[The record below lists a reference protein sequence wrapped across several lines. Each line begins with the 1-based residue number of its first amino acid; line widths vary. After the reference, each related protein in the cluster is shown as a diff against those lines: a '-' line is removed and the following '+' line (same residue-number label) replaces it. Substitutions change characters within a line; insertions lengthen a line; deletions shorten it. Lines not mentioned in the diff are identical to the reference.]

1 MRNWVSA
8 IDTDFTIHAVT
19 RARCMTMHKPCSAQ
33 RLTRPTPSALI
44 IQGMARAY
52 RHRRSPTI
60 GRRALP
66 LVLAAFTLGVVGAL
80 ATLRPAPAYA
90 EDRVAALGRM
100 LGSSSEK
107 VRLSA
112 VLALAKL
119 GEPRVDKPLI
129 RALHDPSPRVRSV
142 AAAALGQLDCSAALP
157 TLRELA
163 RSDDDPD
170 VRNAASAATMKI
182 ASAARAER
190 GHPADRAGD
199 GGEQARRPAPGGERP
214 AHAFTA
220 EAHSELYVLVKS
232 SNDESPGDAATRKL
246 HAEIIKRALLD
257 RLRADPSITSVAGE
271 ARRWSLEARY
281 LDLSVT
287 RLAATRVGSMIEVGA
302 ELRIAISDDS
312 GKMLSLLSG
321 GAKVQVPAA
330 SFDARTLPALRRDA
344 LDGAM
349 QGMFDKLFTQL
360 RGPP

>member
-1 MRNWVSA
+1 
-8 IDTDFTIHAVT
+8 
-19 RARCMTMHKPCSAQ
+19 
-33 RLTRPTPSALI
+33 
-44 IQGMARAY
+44 MARAY
-52 RHRRSPTI
+52 RHRRSPTV
-60 GRRALP
+60 GRHVLP
-66 LVLAAFTLGVVGAL
+66 LVLAALFAAAAALGA
-80 ATLRPAPAYA
+80 APAYA
-90 EDRVAALGRM
+90 EDRVAALGHM
-100 LGSSSEK
+100 LGNSSEK

-119 GEPRVDKPLI
+119 GEPRVGPPLI

-142 AAAALGQLDCSAALP
+142 AAAALGQLDCTAALP

-182 ASAARAER
+182 TAAGRSER

-199 GGEQARRPAPGGERP
+199 GEQARRPAPGGERP

-220 EAHSELYVLVKS
+220 EPHPELYVLVKS
-232 SNDESPGDAATRKL
+232 SNDESPGSSDAQARKQ
-246 HAEIIKRALLD
+246 HAEIIKRALTD
-257 RLRADPSITSVAGE
+257 RLRSDPSITSVAGE
-271 ARRWSLEARY
+271 ARRWSLDVRY

-287 RLAATRVGSMIEVGA
+287 RVAATRVGNVVEVGA

-312 GKMLSLLSG
+312 GKILSLLSG

-330 SFDARTLPALRRDA
+330 SFDARSLPALRRDA

-349 QGMFDKLFTQL
+349 RGMFDKLFAQL
-360 RGPP
+360 RG

>member
-1 MRNWVSA
+1 
-8 IDTDFTIHAVT
+8 
-19 RARCMTMHKPCSAQ
+19 
-33 RLTRPTPSALI
+33 
-44 IQGMARAY
+44 MARAY
-52 RHRRSPTI
+52 RHRRSPTV
-60 GRRALP
+60 GRRVLP
-66 LVLAAFTLGVVGAL
+66 LVLAAVTTIAALGAIAAL
-80 ATLRPAPAYA
+80 GPAPAHA

-119 GEPRVDKPLI
+119 GEPQVAGPLI

-163 RSDDDPD
+163 RSDDDLD

-182 ASAARAER
+182 TSAARGER
-190 GHPADRAGD
+190 SHPADRAGD

-220 EAHSELYVLVKS
+220 EPHPGLYVLVKS
-232 SNDESPGDAATRKL
+232 SNDESPGTSDTATRKS
-246 HAEIIKRALLD
+246 HAEVIKRALLD
-257 RLRADPSITSVAGE
+257 RLRADPSITSVAGD
-271 ARRWSLEARY
+271 ARRWSLDARY

-287 RLAATRVGSMIEVGA
+287 RLAATRVGNMMEVGV

-312 GKMLSLLSG
+312 GKMLSLLAG

-330 SFDARTLPALRRDA
+330 SFDGRTLPALRRDA

-349 QGMFDKLFTQL
+349 RGMFDKLFAQL

>member
-1 MRNWVSA
+1 
-8 IDTDFTIHAVT
+8 
-19 RARCMTMHKPCSAQ
+19 
-33 RLTRPTPSALI
+33 
-44 IQGMARAY
+44 MARAY
-52 RHRRSPTI
+52 RHRRSPTVS
-60 GRRALP
+60 RRVLP
-66 LVLAAFTLGVVGAL
+66 LVLAAWFAALGGIGMPG
-80 ATLRPAPAYA
+80 PAPAHA

-100 LGSSSEK
+100 LGNSSEK

-119 GEPRVDKPLI
+119 GEPRVAAPLI

-182 ASAARAER
+182 TSAGRSER

-199 GGEQARRPAPGGERP
+199 GGGEQARRPAHGGERP

-220 EAHSELYVLVKS
+220 EPHPELYVLVKS
-232 SNDESPGDAATRKL
+232 SNDESPGTSDAPTRKQ

-257 RLRADPSITSVAGE
+257 RLRGDPSITSVAGE
-271 ARRWSLEARY
+271 ARRWSLDARH

-287 RLAATRVGSMIEVGA
+287 RLAATRIGDVIEVGA

-321 GAKVQVPAA
+321 GAKAQVSAA
-330 SFDARTLPALRRDA
+330 SFDARVLPALRRDA
-344 LDGAM
+344 LDGAIR
-349 QGMFDKLFTQL
+349 GMFDKLFAQL
-360 RGPP
+360 RTAEP